1 MSEAVTLERRG
12 GVAVILVD
20 NPPVNAIGRAVRAGL
35 MEAART
41 IAADGSIGA
50 AVLACRGRTFMA
62 GADIREFDT
71 GIGPPGF
78 HETFDTLEALD
89 KPIVAAI
96 HGTALGGGAEAALAC
111 HYRVA
116 APDAKI
122 GLPEVNLG
130 IVPGA
135 GGTQRLPRLIGVEA
149 ALDVILSATPVA
161 ADKARSLGIVD
172 AVVTGDLV
180 EGAVAFARALLA
192 EGKGPRRASALTV
205 APPPDGWFAAKRA
218 DVAKKMRGRQAP
230 LSAIDAVEASLT
242 LPFAE
247 GLALEKR
254 LNDAARMGTEARS
267 LRHVFFAEREARR
280 VPGLS
285 DTVQPRPVRAVGIV
299 GAGTMGGGITMCFAD
314 AGIPVVLL
322 DATQEGL
329 DRGLGI
335 VRGNY
340 ARMVERG
347 KLTAADLDVRLS
359 LIRGELDYAA
369 LAHVDLVIE
378 AVFEGMDLKK
388 QVFAALDRVCKP
400 GCVLAT
406 NTSSL
411 DVDEIAAATSRP
423 QDVLGLHFFSPANV
437 MPLVEVVRGGKT
449 GDAALATGLDV
460 VKTIKKTA
468 VVSGVCFGFI
478 GNRMLDVYGREAQ
491 RLLLEGATPAQV
503 DAALEAFGMAM
514 GPFAVYD
521 LAGVDVGVRIR
532 QERAKRHKGSP
543 GALPDDPTYF
553 LPSSLIVE
561 CGWHGQKTGRGFYR
575 YDAGTRAR
583 TQNPEAESLIRAKAL
598 ELGIPQRGID
608 AREILERCL
617 FALINEGA
625 RILEDG
631 IALRASDID
640 VVYIS
645 GYGFPRWRGGPMF
658 HADTVGLPAVLDRIL
673 EFRAT
678 FDPRY
683 WQPAPLLERL
693 AREGSGFAAWDD
705 SRAGR

>member
-1 MSEAVTLERRG
+1 MSEAVTLERRDG
-12 GVAVILVD
+12 IALILVD

-35 MEAART
+35 VRAAAE
-41 IAADGSIGA
+41 IAADPGIRA

-62 GADIREFDT
+62 GADIKEFDT

-78 HETFDTLEALD
+78 HETFDALEALD

-122 GLPEVNLG
+122 GLPELSLG
-130 IVPGA
+130 IIPGA
-135 GGTQRLPRLIGVEA
+135 GGTQRLPRLIGAEA
-149 ALDVILSATPVA
+149 ALDVILAGTPVP
-161 ADKARSLGIVD
+161 ADKARKFGIVD
-172 AVVTGDLV
+172 AVVTGDLL
-180 EGAVAFARALLA
+180 EGAVAFAKALLA
-192 EGKGPRRASALTV
+192 DGKGPRRASALTV

-285 DTVQPRPVRAVGIV
+285 DSVQPRPVRAVGIV
-299 GAGTMGGGITMCFAD
+299 GAGTMGGGIAMNFAN

-322 DATQEGL
+322 DATREGL

-347 KLTAADLDVRLS
+347 KLTAADLDARMA
-359 LIRGELDYAA
+359 LIRGDLDYAA
-369 LAHVDLVIE
+369 LADVDLVIE

-388 QVFAALDRVCKP
+388 QVFAALDRACKP

-437 MPLVEVVRGGKT
+437 MPLVEVVRAAKT
-449 GDAALATGLDV
+449 GEEALATGLDV
-460 VKTIKKTA
+460 VKTIRKTG

-503 DAALEAFGMAM
+503 DAALEGFGMAM
-514 GPFAVYD
+514 GPLAVYD

-532 QERAKRHKGSP
+532 QERAKRPKGSP

-553 LPSSLIVE
+553 LPSGLIVE
-561 CGWHGQKTGRGFYR
+561 RGWMGQKTGRGFYR
-575 YDAGTRAR
+575 YDPATRAR
-583 TQNPEAESLIRAKAL
+583 TPDPEVDAL
-598 ELGIPQRGID
+598 LRDTALSLGIPQR
-608 AREILERCL
+608 EIGADEIVDRCML
-617 FALINEGA
+617 ALINEGA

-640 VVYIS
+640 VVYTA

-658 HADTVGLPAVLDRIL
+658 HGDTVGLPAVLARIQ

-678 FDPRY
+678 LDPRY

-693 AREGSGFAAWDD
+693 AREGSSFAAWDR
-705 SRAGR
+705 SRRAA

>member
-1 MSEAVTLERRG
+1 MSEAVTLERRDG
-12 GVAVILVD
+12 IALILVD
-20 NPPVNAIGRAVRAGL
+20 NPPVNAIGRAVRSGL
-35 MEAART
+35 TRAAET
-41 IAADGSIGA
+41 IAADPDIRA

-78 HETFDTLEALD
+78 HDTFAALEALAV
-89 KPIVAAI
+89 PLVAAI

-122 GLPEVNLG
+122 GLPELSLG
-130 IVPGA
+130 IIPGA
-135 GGTQRLPRLIGVEA
+135 GGTQRLPRLVGAQA
-149 ALDVILSATPVA
+149 ALEIILAGTPVPA
-161 ADKARSLGIVD
+161 ETARTLGLIDAIVD
-172 AVVTGDLV
+172 GDLL
-180 EGAVAFARALLA
+180 EGAVAFARSLLA
-192 EGKGPRRASALTV
+192 DGKGPRRSGALDV
-205 APPPDGWFAAKRA
+205 APPPEGWFAAKRA
-218 DVAKKMRGRQAP
+218 EVAKTMRGRQAP
-230 LSAIDAVEASLT
+230 FAAIDAVEASLT
-242 LPFAE
+242 LPLAE
-247 GLALEKR
+247 GLALETR

-267 LRHVFFAEREARR
+267 LRHLFFAEREARR
-280 VPGLS
+280 IPGLS
-285 DTVQPRPVRAVGIV
+285 DDVRPRPVRAVGIV
-299 GAGTMGGGITMCFAD
+299 GAGTMGGGIAMTFAN

-322 DATQEGL
+322 DATREGL

-335 VRGNY
+335 LRGNY

-347 KLTAADLDVRLS
+347 RLTPAELESRMA
-359 LIRGELDYAA
+359 LIRGDLDYAA
-369 LAHVDLVIE
+369 LADVDLVIE
-378 AVFEGMDLKK
+378 AVFEGMELKR
-388 QVFAALDRVCKP
+388 QVFAALDHACKP

-411 DVDEIAAATSRP
+411 DVDEIAAATGRP

-437 MPLVEVVRGGKT
+437 MPLVEVVRAAKT
-449 GDAALATGLDV
+449 SDEALATGLEV
-460 VKTIKKTA
+460 VKTIRKTG

-491 RLLLEGATPAQV
+491 RMLLEGATPAQV

-514 GPFAVYD
+514 GPLAVYD

-532 QERAKRHKGSP
+532 QERAKRPAGSP

-561 CGWHGQKTGRGFYR
+561 RGWLGQKAGRGFYR
-575 YDAGTRAR
+575 YDPATRAR
-583 TQNPEAESLIRAKAL
+583 TPDPEVEAL
-598 ELGIPQRGID
+598 LRDTALSLGIPQREISG
-608 AREILERCL
+608 REIVERCL
-617 FALINEGA
+617 FALVNEGA

-640 VVYIS
+640 VVYTA

-658 HADTVGLPAVLDRIL
+658 HADTVGLPAVLARIL
-673 EFRAT
+673 EFQAT
-678 FDPRY
+678 LDPRY

-693 AREGSGFAAWDD
+693 ARDGTGFAAWDKGR
-705 SRAGR
+705 RAA